1 MGWDTKDLVARSKAL
16 GRDCFSALS
25 GLTVS
30 GDDVRQL
37 VVSTL
42 YARILELYHGVP
54 FLLDVGLLPPAQVV
68 TRALMEA
75 LFTVRAIA
83 DDEEVLKR
91 YVGADQYRKLKLI
104 GKSEGSERKPLS
116 ELGDERLEEIVAEI
130 QQSISEHEIKPPL
143 SAEALAHKA
152 KLHDWYLIEYSLLST
167 AVHTSINELEE
178 YLDMDEND
186 ELQGFL
192 FTAFRER
199 DAAATVALSSLSL
212 LKAHETLADVFDLDP
227 LPVDK
232 AHGEFF
238 RELMKQLQ
246 EGEEDEGT

>member
-1 MGWDTKDLVARSKAL
+1 MGWDTKEQVTRSKAL
-16 GRDCFSALS
+16 GRDCFSALL

-30 GDDVRQL
+30 GDSVRQL

-54 FLLDVGLLPPAQVV
+54 FLLEVGLLPPAQVV

-75 LFTVRAIA
+75 LFTLRAVA

-91 YVGADQYRKLKLI
+91 YVGADEYRKLKLI
-104 GKSEGSERKPLS
+104 GKSRGSKRKPLS
-116 ELGDERLEEIVAEI
+116 ELGDERLEEVIAEI
-130 QQSISEHEIKPPL
+130 QQNISEHELKPPL

-167 AVHTSINELEE
+167 AVHTSISELDE
-178 YLDMDEND
+178 YLDMDESD
-186 ELQGFL
+186 ELQGVG

-212 LKAHETLADVFDLDP
+212 LKAHETLAGVFGLDP
-227 LPVDK
+227 LPVDE

-238 RELMKQLQ
+238 RELMTRL
-246 EGEEDEGT
+246 ERGTEDEGG